1 VKYSS
6 ISTNYSLL
14 LASESPNSPE
24 TKAYQDQ
31 MNFVVDQIAKIP
43 GIPTEVVH
51 NYDHYILHAVV
62 TFAENWKVRDTKKL
76 PAA

>member
-1 VKYSS
+1 
-6 ISTNYSLL
+6 
-14 LASESPNSPE
+14 
-24 TKAYQDQ
+24 